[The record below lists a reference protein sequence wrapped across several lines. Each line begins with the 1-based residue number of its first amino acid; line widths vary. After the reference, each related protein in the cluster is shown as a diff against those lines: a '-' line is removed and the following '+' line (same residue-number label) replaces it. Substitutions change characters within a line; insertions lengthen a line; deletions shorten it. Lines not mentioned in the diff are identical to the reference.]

1 MKRYRRVRTVICC
14 LLVLLLTILSGCGR
28 TPLGGDDPAESSTSI
43 VEADP
48 ESLDDITMEGLVS
61 EVLDQMTLEQKIGQL
76 FIVSTDSLDFNA
88 ETKMTDQMK
97 ENIEKYQPG
106 GVIFFSFNLTT
117 KHNVNNNRKKLKR
130 FIRKMQKYSEVPMFI
145 SVDEEGGT
153 VARIANSDAMG
164 TTKFPAMSEI
174 GATGDSRQAYN
185 VGATIGRE
193 IAELGFNLDFAPVA
207 DISTNADN
215 TEIGSRSFGGDA
227 DLVSDMVS
235 QEVRG
240 LQDNGVSATLKHFPG
255 QGDSG
260 DDTHKGFV
268 NLNVT
273 IDRLRDVE
281 FGPFKAGIAAGT
293 DMVMMSHVAVRNIT
307 QNEVP
312 ASLSSLMVTDILREE
327 LQFDNVIITDAMNMK
342 IITKFYDAGEAA
354 VMAIEAG
361 NDMILMPDD
370 FVSAYEAVYEAVQ
383 DGTLTERQINQA
395 VSRILTVKIRR
406 GILPLTSPLLADIV
420 QQ

>member
-1 MKRYRRVRTVICC
+1 MRGYKRIRAVFCWVFV
-14 LLVLLLTILSGCGR
+14 LVLCTLSGCGR
-28 TPLGGDDPAESSTSI
+28 AAFDNSQAESSTSI
-43 VEADP
+43 LEADP

-61 EVLDQMTLEQKIGQL
+61 EVLGQMTLEQKIGQL

-88 ETKMTDQMK
+88 ETEMTDQMK
-97 ENIEKYQPG
+97 QNIKKYQPG
-106 GVIFFSFNLTT
+106 GVIFFSFNFTNDEDI
-117 KHNVNNNRKKLKR
+117 KQNRKNLKK
-130 FIRKMQKYSEVPMFI
+130 FIRKMQKASTVPMFM

-153 VARIANSDAMG
+153 VSRVANSESFG
-164 TTKFPAMSEI
+164 TTKFPTMSEV
-174 GATGDSRQAYN
+174 GSTGDSANAYN

-193 IAELGFNLDFAPVA
+193 ISELGFNLDFAPVA

-215 TEIGSRSFGGDA
+215 TEIGSRSFGRDA
-227 DLVSDMVS
+227 QLVSDMVS
-235 QEVRG
+235 EEVKG
-240 LQDNGVSATLKHFPG
+240 LQQNGVSATLKHFPG

-268 NLNVT
+268 NLDVT

-281 FGPFKAGIAAGT
+281 FTPFKAGIAAGA
-293 DMVMMSHVAVRNIT
+293 DVVMMSHVAVRNIT

-327 LQFDNVIITDAMNMK
+327 LQFDNIIITDAMNMK

-370 FVSAYEAVYEAVQ
+370 FVSSYDAVYEAVQ
-383 DGTLTERQINQA
+383 DGTLTERQIDQA

-406 GILPLTSPLLADIV
+406 GILPLSSPLLEEIV
-420 QQ
+420 Q

>member
-1 MKRYRRVRTVICC
+1 MKRYKKIRTVICFC
-14 LLVLLLTILSGCGR
+14 LVCVLVTLSGCGR
-28 TPLGGDDPAESSTSI
+28 ASLNESNPSEGSTSI
-43 VEADP
+43 AEADP

-61 EVLDQMTLEQKIGQL
+61 AVMDQMTLEQKIGQL

-88 ETKMTDQMK
+88 ETKMTDQMR

-117 KHNVNNNRKKLKR
+117 KKSVKNNRKKLKR
-130 FIRKMQKYSEVPMFI
+130 FIKKMQKYSQIPMFI
-145 SVDEEGGT
+145 AVDEEGGS
-153 VARIANSDAMG
+153 VSRIANSDALG
-164 TTKFPAMSEI
+164 TTKFPSMSEI
-174 GATGDSRQAYN
+174 GATGDSSNAYN

-207 DISTNADN
+207 DITTNADN
-215 TEIGSRSFGGDA
+215 TEIGSRSFGSDA

-235 QEVRG
+235 QEVAG
-240 LQDNGVSATLKHFPG
+240 LQENGVSATLKHFPG

-268 NLNVT
+268 NLDVS

-281 FGPFKAGIAAGT
+281 FKPFKSGIAAGA
-293 DMVMMSHVAVRNIT
+293 DLVMMSHVAVRNIT
-307 QNEVP
+307 QNDVP

-327 LQFDNVIITDAMNMK
+327 LQFDNIIITDAMNMK

-370 FVSAYEAVYEAVQ
+370 FESAYEAVYEAVQ

-395 VSRILTVKIRR
+395 VARILTVKIRR
-406 GILPLTSPLLADIV
+406 GILPLSSPLLADVV